1 MSPGWGPRAETSGN
15 RITWGQ
21 THQTHRSVYG
31 LRCTFTPPSH
41 ETTCAGF
48 RPGQRNKT
56 TGQERR
62 GTAIHITARYTA
74 YRVKHKDTPPPEA
87 YLCADV
93 RPSLRP
99 MKMTAVRGF
108 QPTGNKNTTGK
119 TTDSETPLKSE
130 ILPRVAGGRAHLG
143 SVLLDGASTS

>member
-1 MSPGWGPRAETSGN
+1 MSLGWRLRAETPGT
-15 RITWGQ
+15 RVKWCQ

-31 LRCTFTPPSH
+31 LGRTFTPPSH

-56 TGQERR
+56 TGHERR

-74 YRVKHKDTPPPEA
+74 WRVKHKDMLPPEA

-99 MKMTAVRGF
+99 MKMTAIRGF
-108 QPTGNKNTTGK
+108 QPTGNKNEPRK
-119 TTDSETPLKSE
+119 TTDSETPLRS
-130 ILPRVAGGRAHLG
+130 
-143 SVLLDGASTS
+143 

>member
-1 MSPGWGPRAETSGN
+1 VSPGWGPRAETSGN

-31 LRCTFTPPSH
+31 LGRTFTPPSH

-62 GTAIHITARYTA
+62 GTAIHITAGYTA
-74 YRVKHKDTPPPEA
+74 
-87 YLCADV
+87 
-93 RPSLRP
+93 
-99 MKMTAVRGF
+99 
-108 QPTGNKNTTGK
+108 
-119 TTDSETPLKSE
+119 
-130 ILPRVAGGRAHLG
+130 
-143 SVLLDGASTS
+143 